1 MTWVSFVASEK
12 QAARARVRART
23 NTVRECGDEKSPRRL
38 ARASYAV
45 LVNNGFL
52 EDSVTRSQA
61 LSRSRAHKIRAPCK
75 QQEKNRKSGMTIQ
88 QPALSHKRLCG
99 TLLRSLPLAVA
110 HEAVALYETQMLLSR
125 LTPAIFI
132 SLGNVLAR
140 RCNLS
145 RVFWFH

>member
-1 MTWVSFVASEK
+1 MK
-12 QAARARVRART
+12 KARGT
-23 NTVRECGDEKSPRRL
+23 F

-45 LVNNGFL
+45 QVNTEFV

-61 LSRSRAHKIRAPCK
+61 FSRARAHKMRAPCK
-75 QQEKNRKSGMTIQ
+75 QQEKNRKSGMRIQ

-99 TLLRSLPLAVA
+99 TLLRSLPIAVA
-110 HEAVALYETQMLLSR
+110 HEAVALYEMQMLLSR

-132 SLGNVLAR
+132 SLCNALAR

-145 RVFWFH
+145 RGFWFH

>member
-1 MTWVSFVASEK
+1 MRPRVHQRGSGN
-12 QAARARVRART
+12 AAMKKAR
-23 NTVRECGDEKSPRRL
+23 GIF

-45 LVNNGFL
+45 LVNTEFV

-61 LSRSRAHKIRAPCK
+61 FSRSRARKMRAPCK
-75 QQEKNRKSGMTIQ
+75 QQEKNRKSGMRIQ

-110 HEAVALYETQMLLSR
+110 HEAVALYEMQMLLPR

-132 SLGNVLAR
+132 SLGNAFAR

-145 RVFWFH
+145 RGFWFH